1 MEPNI
6 VKPKAEKKKGVR
18 YVSINS
24 EDTRV
29 YMIKSLNDAIDRY
42 SDEKLAPIPI
52 SPVPNVSF
60 WVDNEE
66 GRCGFTIT
74 RENAKYG
81 WRYDASKETWSPC
94 VYMQGMGYDKVVFTP
109 EENSFLCSL
118 LFDNCKKIEY
128 VKSLIK

>member
-1 MEPNI
+1 MESNT
-6 VKPKAEKKKGVR
+6 VKSKVEKKKGVR

-24 EDTRV
+24 EDTRL

-42 SDEKLAPIPI
+42 SDQKLAPIPTT
-52 SPVPNVSF
+52 PVPNVSF

-81 WRYDASKETWSPC
+81 WRYDASKEVWVPC
-94 VYMQGMGYDKVVFTP
+94 NYMNGMGYDKVIFTP
-109 EENSFLCSL
+109 EENAFLCSL
-118 LFDNCKKIEY
+118 LHDNCKKNEY